1 MTWLVGGV
9 LTGIS
14 LQGDRRGDGG
24 GLEENWDVDLGSIYS
39 PPPSLPSPAST
50 SRIWITVAATAAH
63 TWSELGLNMSGGS
76 L

>member
-14 LQGDRRGDGG
+14 LQGDRG

-39 PPPSLPSPAST
+39 LPPSPPPVPAST
-50 SRIWITVAATAAH
+50 SSRIWITVAATAVH